1 MSLISDSLKR
11 ASEERTVTGGPS
23 PAFNLVGFGEDA
35 DGEKFSWGRFL
46 ILVVLPAVVLGGL
59 LYIGINRPVPAQAVR
74 SGGAPAMEAQAGPE
88 TPSVAPLPDK
98 VKESPVDKAA
108 TVSPV
113 PGKLKPADSAPAA
126 VASPASAS
134 THSQPVKK
142 AWPVDEKQ
150 EEAKPVQPVVAAP
163 EKKTTKIQKKP
174 VAVKKSSAASRRKT
188 ALQEKT
194 GPSETTSAS
203 RVKVRLSEAKKSG
216 AKKTQVASVSLQASS
231 QEPTGPVAGIPDPM
245 AEKPVSNPKLY
256 QDAEFYFKM
265 GVFYQRTG
273 DHFEALEYYNKA
285 LELDPANAEI
295 YNNRSLIYKELG
307 KPDRAVRGFLK
318 AIQLDPGYVKAYN
331 NIGLLYYEK
340 HNLAAAVSSFEKAI
354 SIDPRNLES
363 YNNLAIV
370 YKKQNN
376 LPKARQL
383 YQTILKKN
391 PGHVEAHYNL
401 ALLYEEEGDYTKAV
415 EHYQSFVDLGQT
427 QRPELVSRVRKHLEL
442 LR

>member
-1 MSLISDSLKR
+1 MKVRIGISLWCLLAIGSPAMLTAQSGLADSLAKVLVTAPPDTHR
-11 ASEERTVTGGPS
+11 VSLLVDYAWEITDSETE
-23 PAFNLVGFGEDA
+23 
-35 DGEKFSWGRFL
+35 
-46 ILVVLPAVVLGGL
+46 
-59 LYIGINRPVPAQAVR
+59 
-74 SGGAPAMEAQAGPE
+74 
-88 TPSVAPLPDK
+88 
-98 VKESPVDKAA
+98 KAA
-108 TVSPV
+108 ASLKEAIDLAQ
-113 PGKLKPADSAPAA
+113 KLSFPKGEAAAWNALGVTSEIQDSL
-126 VASPASAS
+126 
-134 THSQPVKK
+134 TK
-142 AWPVDEKQ
+142 A
-150 EEAKPVQPVVAAP
+150 
-163 EKKTTKIQKKP
+163 I
-174 VAVKKSSAASRRKT
+174 
-188 ALQEKT
+188 
-194 GPSETTSAS
+194 
-203 RVKVRLSEAKKSG
+203 
-216 AKKTQVASVSLQASS
+216 
-231 QEPTGPVAGIPDPM
+231 
-245 AEKPVSNPKLY
+245 
-256 QDAEFYFKM
+256 
-265 GVFYQRTG
+265 
-273 DHFEALEYYNKA
+273 EYYNKA